1 MLESRAVAPTVQSL
15 RLFVGGRWIPSR
27 SPMVDPIPDPAT
39 GQVLGQMPH
48 STEDE
53 VDAAVDAASQ
63 AFWEWRSTPVVQ
75 RARLMFRYKEL
86 LERHLDD
93 LARSVTRE
101 NGKTLDEARGELRRG
116 IEVVEFACG
125 APTLMLGEFSEDVA
139 RGIDSELV
147 REPVGVVA
155 GICPFNFPAMIPL
168 WMFPIALACGN
179 TFVLK
184 PSDRTPLSAVR
195 LVELLE
201 EAGLPPGVLNLVYGG
216 KAVVDRL
223 LDAPK
228 VRAVSFVGSHP
239 VARYVYQRASANG
252 KRVQA
257 LAGAKNHLIV
267 MPDADLNRAVEAILS
282 SAFGN
287 AGERCLAGSV
297 VVAVG
302 EVADPLVQRLREEAS
317 KIVVGDGEAPSTQM
331 GPLIR
336 AEHRARV
343 TSYLEKG
350 CAEGAELVL
359 DGRRHGRMEGSPDGY
374 FLGPCIFDRVRPE
387 MSIAREEIFGPVLS
401 IIRVRDLD
409 EALEVVNRSRY
420 GNAASI
426 FTTSGEAARKFRYRV
441 QAGMLGINIGV
452 AAPMAWFPF
461 TGWKDSFYGDLHA
474 TGKDAIRFYT
484 EVKVVT
490 SRW

>member
-1 MLESRAVAPTVQSL
+1 MVEPCLVQRHAGPLRVYVAGRWLESRAD
-15 RLFVGGRWIPSR
+15 R
-27 SPMVDPIPDPAT
+27 VDPIPDPAS
-39 GQVLGQMPH
+39 GAILGLMPYC
-48 STEDE
+48 TPQEIDQAIE
-53 VDAAVDAASQ
+53 AASE

-86 LERHLDD
+86 LEAHLED
-93 LARSVTRE
+93 LARLVTRE
-101 NGKTLDEARGELRRG
+101 NGKTLSEARGEVRRG

-139 RGIDSELV
+139 RGIDSEMI
-147 REPVGVVA
+147 REPIGVVA

-168 WMFPIALACGN
+168 WMYPIALVCGN

-184 PSDRTPLSAVR
+184 PSERTPLSAVR
-195 LVELLE
+195 LAELLE
-201 EAGLPPGVLNLVYGG
+201 EAGIPPGVLNLIYGG
-216 KAVVDRL
+216 KEAVDRL
-223 LDAPK
+223 LESPL
-228 VRAVSFVGSHP
+228 VRAISFVGSRP
-239 VARYVYQRASANG
+239 VARYVYERASAYG

-267 MPDADLNRAVEAILS
+267 MPDADLERAVEGILS

-302 EVADPLVQRLREEAS
+302 DIADRLVERLREKAS
-317 KIVVGDGEAPSTQM
+317 RLVVGDGEVASTQM

-336 AEHRARV
+336 AEHRERV
-343 TSYLEKG
+343 VSYIERGLE
-350 CAEGAELVL
+350 EGAELVL
-359 DGRRHGRMEGSPDGY
+359 DGRRHTRLEGSPDGY
-374 FLGPCIFDRVRPE
+374 FLGPCVFDHVKPE
-387 MSIAREEIFGPVLS
+387 MTIAREEIFGPVLS
-401 IIRVRDLD
+401 VIRAGDLE
-409 EALEVVNRSRY
+409 EAIEIVNRSRY

-426 FTTSGEAARKFRYRV
+426 FTRSGEAARRFRYRV
-441 QAGMLGINIGV
+441 QAGMLGINLGV

-474 TGKDAIRFYT
+474 TGKDAVRFYT